1 MEIIQSHHQQIT
13 YHQSPNKT
21 STGLHHP
28 DEIDL
33 LDHLLSQVLLIR
45 DKDLHHLI
53 TPLREFHLG
62 MKGLLIGIHLL
73 EAVLL
78 LLHLLLSFHLGLS
91 L

>member
-1 MEIIQSHHQQIT
+1 MEITNLHQQIT
-13 YHQSPNKT
+13 HHQSLNLKI
-21 STGLHHP
+21 STDLHHP

-33 LDHLLSQVLLIR
+33 LDHLPSQVFLIR
-45 DKDLHHLI
+45 DKGLHPHI
-53 TPLREFHLG
+53 TPLREFHQG

-73 EAVLL
+73 EADL